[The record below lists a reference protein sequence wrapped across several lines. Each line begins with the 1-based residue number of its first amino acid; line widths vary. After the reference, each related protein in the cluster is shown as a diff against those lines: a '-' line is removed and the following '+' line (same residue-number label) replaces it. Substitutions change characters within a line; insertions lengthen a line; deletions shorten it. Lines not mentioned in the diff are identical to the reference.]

1 MADRHLPTST
11 YRLQLHSGFG
21 FAAAAEQ
28 VPYLAALGISHLYL
42 SPVLQAAPGSM
53 HGYDVVDHTRIS
65 DDLGGEAGLVALAE
79 QAHAH
84 DLGVVVD
91 VVPNHMA
98 LPTPAYL
105 NAPLWDTLRRGR
117 DSATAGWFDIDWD
130 LCEQKVGLPVLGG
143 PLGDVVDAG
152 ELQLAEHEGQPVLR
166 YYDQVFPVAPGTT
179 GGSVAD
185 VLARQH
191 YVLSNWRDKD
201 DVLGYRRFFDV
212 DTLVAVRVE
221 LDDVFDAT
229 HALLLSLHR
238 RGVIDGFR
246 IDHPDG
252 LADPQGYL
260 SRLRDATDGAWVV
273 VEKILE
279 GDEALPAEWA
289 TAGTTGYDAIRAL
302 SDALVPP
309 VGAALDELWRKTGGE
324 ASLAT
329 TELEAKRHVLDVLLK
344 PELRRLVRRAASA
357 AADAGHT
364 VREADLEAALTE
376 MLVRVRTYRAYVRLD
391 EPPSADAVH
400 AIEEMRAGAQRARP
414 DLALPLAV
422 LRDLLLD
429 STTSSEAGRDLVV
442 RFQQVCGPVM
452 AKGVEDTTFYR
463 FNRLIA
469 LNEVGGD
476 PGALERPDDGA
487 LHAWAER
494 QSLTTPTGMTT
505 LSTHDTKRGEDVRAG
520 LLAAAE
526 DLDGWRS
533 LWTLVRKAA
542 AELSV
547 DEPTAYLVMQ
557 TLVGTWPIT
566 IDRLGDYLEKAVR
579 EAKQHTAWTDGDEEY
594 ERQVHELAAR
604 CLAEGE
610 IATAAG
616 AWVTQLQPAI
626 RGVTLTSKLL
636 QLMLPGV
643 PDVYQ
648 GCETVERSLVD
659 PDNRRPVDYAE
670 RLRRLERLDSGAT
683 RRDLDDDKLWVT
695 STALRLRRHRPE
707 QFGAAATYR
716 PLPTTS
722 RHAIGFVRSEQIAV
736 LGTRWPVAQSR
747 SGWAG
752 ATVSLPDGA
761 WTDLFTGSGVVGGGA
776 VACEGLFAELP
787 VALLV
792 REAE

>member
-1 MADRHLPTST
+1 
-11 YRLQLHSGFG
+11 
-21 FAAAAEQ
+21 
-28 VPYLAALGISHLYL
+28 VPYLAQLGVSHLYL
-42 SPVLQAAPGSM
+42 SPILQAAPGSM
-53 HGYDVVDHTRIS
+53 HGYDVVDHTRVS
-65 DDLGGEAGLVALAE
+65 DDLGGEAGLLALAE
-79 QAHAH
+79 KAHAH
-84 DLGVVVD
+84 DLGIVVD

-117 DSATAGWFDIDWD
+117 DSPTASWFDIDWE
-130 LCEQKVGLPVLGG
+130 LCHGKVGLPVLGG
-143 PLGDVVDAG
+143 PLNDVLNAG
-152 ELQLAEHEGQPVLR
+152 ELEVGEHEGEPVVC
-166 YYDQVFPVAPGTT
+166 YYDQRFPIAPGTS
-179 GGSVAD
+179 GGSVAE
-185 VLARQH
+185 VLDRQH
-191 YVLSNWRDKD
+191 YVLADWREKD
-201 DVLGYRRFFDV
+201 AVLGYRRFFDV

-221 LDDVFDAT
+221 LDEVFDAT
-229 HALLLSLHR
+229 HELLLSLHH
-238 RGVIDGFR
+238 RGVVDGFR

-252 LADPQGYL
+252 LADPKRYL
-260 SRLRDATDGAWVV
+260 ARLHDATGGAWVV

-279 GDEALPAEWA
+279 GDEALPADWP

-309 VGAALDELWRKTGGE
+309 VGAALDELWRKTGAE

-329 TELEAKRHVLDVLLK
+329 TELESKRHVLDLLLK
-344 PELRRLVRRAASA
+344 PELRRLVRRAATA
-357 AADAGHT
+357 ASEAGHVVT
-364 VREADLEAALTE
+364 DTELEAALTE
-376 MLVRVRTYRAYVRLD
+376 MLIRVRTYRAYIRLD
-391 EPPSADAVH
+391 EAPSADAVD
-400 AIEEMRAGAQRARP
+400 AIEQMRAGAQRARP
-414 DLALPLAV
+414 DLAGALSV

-429 STTSSEAGRDLVV
+429 SSTTSEAGRDLVV

-476 PGALERPDDGA
+476 PGALEHPDDKA
-487 LHAWAER
+487 MHAWAER

-505 LSTHDTKRGEDVRAG
+505 LTTHDTKRGEDTRAV

-526 DLDGWRS
+526 DLDGWRG

-542 AELSV
+542 AEMSV

-566 IDRLGDYLEKAVR
+566 PDRLEDYLEKAVR
-579 EAKQHTAWTDGDEEY
+579 EAKLHTAWTDGDEEY
-594 ERQVHELAAR
+594 EHSVHELATR

-610 IATAAG
+610 IATAVG
-616 AWVTQLQPAI
+616 DWVTALQPAV

-636 QLMLPGV
+636 QLLLPGV

-659 PDNRRPVDYAE
+659 PDNRRPVDYPD
-670 RLRRLERLDSGAT
+670 RLRRLERLDAGAE

-695 STALRLRRHRPE
+695 SRALRLRRQRPE
-707 QFGAAATYR
+707 LVGAAATYR
-716 PLPTTS
+716 ALPAS
-722 RHAIGFVRSEQIAV
+722 SPHVVGFVRSEQIAV
-736 LGTRWPVAQSR
+736 LGTRWPLSQVR
-747 SGWAG
+747 SGWSG
-752 ATVSLPDGA
+752 VTVALPDGA
-761 WTDLFTGSGVVGGGA
+761 WTDLLTGTGIGGGGD
-776 VACEGLFAELP
+776 VACEEIFTELP

-792 REAE
+792 REVE